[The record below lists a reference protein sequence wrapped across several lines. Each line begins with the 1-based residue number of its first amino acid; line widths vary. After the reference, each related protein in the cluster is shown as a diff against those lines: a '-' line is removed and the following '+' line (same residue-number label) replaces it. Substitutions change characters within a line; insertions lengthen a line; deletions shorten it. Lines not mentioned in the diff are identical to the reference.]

1 MADEPEETDEEGGEE
16 VKKKG
21 GSPLPFLL
29 VGVIGVALGVAVPM
43 LFPAAV
49 APATEPDTMPVPKT
63 DLDPEFDESKAK
75 YLPFNGGDPVVVNLN
90 DERMSRFLSVGFSI
104 KVSEDS
110 TLTEDDLTKK
120 GPPLMSWLISNL
132 SANTLEDVRG
142 QAGQNR
148 IRREIRDQ
156 FNSILF
162 PDGGDRIFDI
172 LFNNFAVQ

>member
-1 MADEPEETDEEGGEE
+1 MADKPKETGEEE

-43 LFPAAV
+43 LIPAAE
-49 APATEPDTMPVPKT
+49 APADEPDRMEERKI
-63 DLDPEFDESKAK
+63 DLDAEFVESKAK
-75 YLPFNGGDPVVVNLN
+75 YLPFNGGDSVVVNLN
-90 DERMSRFLSVGFSI
+90 DERMSRFLSVGFSL

-110 TLTEDDLTKK
+110 DLTEEDLTKK
-120 GPPLMSWLISNL
+120 GPPLMSWLIANL
-132 SANTLEDVRG
+132 SANSLEDVRG
-142 QAGQNR
+142 KAGQNR

-156 FNSILF
+156 FNSMLF
-162 PDGGDRIFDI
+162 PDGHDRIFDI